1 MQKIGFFSIVFAT
14 GTLMSEVS
22 VEVGKGSEGFV
33 EVISTSSSV
42 LSTEVIWIPVEPPQL
57 LPAPAPNPTVTPLI
71 PVHPAL
77 SETHLVT
84 EPGDR
89 IGISGPPA
97 LAEDVLNGAF
107 TPPTPLGDIN
117 LSRAGTQNRSALI
130 AGTVQIR
137 PYLFTYNT
145 ASIVVRLYEA
155 DGTEVLFGGR
165 PLLQWRRNDDR
176 DASGVH
182 FKGVRDASSMVIT
195 AGDPSPRTGL
205 SYSFT
210 INASQKIR
218 ASMSGNPVAGTAYLR
233 VSGPA
238 GMF

>member
-1 MQKIGFFSIVFAT
+1 MQNTIFFIVFAT
-14 GTLMSEVS
+14 GTLIAEVT

-42 LSTEVIWIPVEPPQL
+42 LSTEVIWIPVETPQL
-57 LPAPAPNPTVTPLI
+57 LPTPTPNPFLLPLTPA
-71 PVHPAL
+71 HPAL
-77 SETHLVT
+77 SDPHLVT
-84 EPGDR
+84 EPNDR
-89 IGISGPPA
+89 IGVSGPPA
-97 LAEDVLNGAF
+97 LPEDVLNGGF

-117 LSRAGTQNRSALI
+117 LSRAGTQNRTALT

-137 PYLFTYNT
+137 PYLFTYNS

-155 DGTEVLFGGR
+155 DGTEVLFAGR
-165 PLLQWRRNDDR
+165 PLLQWRRNDDK
-176 DASGVH
+176 DASGVY
-182 FKGVRDASSMVIT
+182 FKGVRDVSSMVIT

-233 VSGPA
+233 VNGPA